1 MDYEQK
7 YKQALA
13 WMASLYDGLHG
24 KTKEEAEK
32 FFPELT
38 EVDELTW
45 LISTI
50 KEEIYRLLNSI
61 RDEED
66 RRKLKNLKRSLA
78 WLLEKQNELKTEL
91 VDEDEIEDEI
101 YWLAWV
107 IGRLPDTE
115 QANEAE
121 AVLKELLGKL
131 GKIKARRQQ

>member
-1 MDYEQK
+1 MNYEEK

-24 KTKEEAEK
+24 KTREEAEK

-38 EVDELTW
+38 EMDELTW
-45 LISTI
+45 LTKYI
-50 KEEIYRLLNSI
+50 EEEAYYLSIDI

-66 RRKLKNLKRSLA
+66 RRKLNNLKRSLA
-78 WLLEKQNELKTEL
+78 WLLEKQNEPKTEL
-91 VDEDEIEDEI
+91 VDEDEIEEEI

-121 AVLKELLGKL
+121 AVLRELLGKL
-131 GKIKARRQQ
+131 EKIKARIQQ